1 MCGIAGVINPQ
12 GTNPDEKILLR
23 NMCDAMAHR
32 GPDDAGYYSSGC
44 ASIGMRRLSIIDLQT
59 GHQPLFNE
67 DGTLAVIL
75 NGEIYNYKDLRRMLI
90 DKGHS
95 FSSTSDTEVIV
106 HLYEEFGDD
115 CVRKMRGMFCFA
127 LWDNKR
133 QRLLLA
139 RDRVGIKQVYYT
151 QRGGRLLFASEIK
164 CLLKD
169 PSTTPRVNTDAL
181 ASYLSFLY
189 VPAPATMFEGILEL
203 PAAHYLVWEKG
214 HIRIEQYWQLAYSPE
229 NNHPESYYVEGLLD
243 KLTDAVKSHLI
254 SDVPLGAFLSGGIDS
269 GSIVALMSG
278 ISSGPVETFT
288 MGFEGKYGFYDERAD
303 ARLVAEK
310 YHTAHHE
317 SLVKPDVAA
326 ILPQIVWG
334 LDQPLADS
342 SAVPSYYVCQMA
354 RSRVT
359 VALSAMGG
367 DEMAGGYERYLGIL
381 LGNGY
386 RKLPA
391 ALRHLMA
398 RTAGLLPDFGGK
410 GRYSSA
416 RLKRFLRSVDSD
428 PAGAYFHLL
437 ATFDGPELER
447 ILADQWR
454 TELGHAAPSERVAQA
469 FRRSGSNDVVDQMLF
484 TDLTG
489 YLQGDLLPLTD
500 RMSML
505 HSLEVRVPFLDHE
518 LLEFAATIPPGLK
531 IHKLTKKYTLRK
543 AATNLLPPEHFRKSK
558 RGFSIP
564 LAFWLRNE
572 LRPFV
577 ERLLSPQR
585 VMEMGYFDPGRVS
598 SLLSEHFTAQ
608 ENHENKIWALM
619 MFALWHEMYVAGAP
633 PDSLVESVRG
643 HSGTRP
649 AAVQEPA

>member
-12 GTNPDEKILLR
+12 GTNSDEKLLLR
-23 NMCDAMAHR
+23 HMCDTMSHR
-32 GPDDAGYYSSGC
+32 GPDDAGYYSEGC

-67 DGTLAVIL
+67 DGSIAVIL
-75 NGEIYNYKDLRRMLI
+75 NGEIYNYQELRRMLVE
-90 DKGHS
+90 KGHV
-95 FSSTSDTEVIV
+95 FSTTSDTEVIV

-127 LWDNKR
+127 LWDDKR

-151 QRGGRLLFASEIK
+151 EKSGRLLFASEIK

-169 PSTTPRVNTDAL
+169 RSVTPRVETKSL
-181 ASYLSFLY
+181 ASYLTFLY
-189 VPAPATMFEGILEL
+189 VPAPATMFEGIFEL
-203 PAAHYLVWEKG
+203 PAAHYLVWENG
-214 HIRIEQYWQLAYSPE
+214 HTRIEPYWQLSYHVES
-229 NNHPESYYVEGLLD
+229 NHPESYYVEGLLD
-243 KLTDAVKSHLI
+243 KVTDAVKSHLL

-269 GSIVALMSG
+269 GTIVALMSG
-278 ISSGPVETFT
+278 LSSGPVETFT
-288 MGFEGKYGFYDERAD
+288 MGFEGNYGFYDERAD

-317 SLVKPDVAA
+317 SLVRPDVAS
-326 ILPQIVWG
+326 ILPQIVWA

-367 DEMAGGYERYLGIL
+367 DEMAGGYERYLGVL

-391 ALRHLMA
+391 LLRRAMA
-398 RTAGLLPDFGGK
+398 RTASLLPDFGGK
-410 GRYSSA
+410 GRYSAA
-416 RLKRFLRSVDSD
+416 RLKRFLRSVESD

-437 ATFDGPELER
+437 ATFDGADLER
-447 ILADQWR
+447 ILAGRWK
-454 TELGHAAPSERVAQA
+454 TEARNAALSERVAQA
-469 FRRSGSNDVVDQMLF
+469 FRQSGSNDVVDQMLF
-484 TDLTG
+484 TDLGG
-489 YLQGDLLPLTD
+489 YLRGDLLPLTD

-531 IHKLTKKYTLRK
+531 IHKLTKKYILRK

-564 LAFWLRNE
+564 LAFWLRTE
-572 LRPFV
+572 LRPYV
-577 ERLLSPQR
+577 EQLLSPQR
-585 VMEMGYFDPGRVS
+585 VAEMGYFDPGPVAAM
-598 SLLSEHFTAQ
+598 LNEHFTAQ

-619 MFALWHEMYVAGAP
+619 MFAMWHQMYIAGEP
-633 PDSLVESVRG
+633 PESLVESVRSL
-643 HSGTRP
+643 SGTQP
-649 AAVQEPA
+649 AAVQQRA